1 MSRVPDDVEKHTS
14 DDKLSNTMIVR
25 NGLDA
30 DIEVFSPTQ
39 DLLVGEG
46 CKTKL
51 LQRIIRVRDQF
62 PKEDI
67 PS

>member
-1 MSRVPDDVEKHTS
+1 
-14 DDKLSNTMIVR
+14 MIVR

-46 CKTKL
+46 SKAKL